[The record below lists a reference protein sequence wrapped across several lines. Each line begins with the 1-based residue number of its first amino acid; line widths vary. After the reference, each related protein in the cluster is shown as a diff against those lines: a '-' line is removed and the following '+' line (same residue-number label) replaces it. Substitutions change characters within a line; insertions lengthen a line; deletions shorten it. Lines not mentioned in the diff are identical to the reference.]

1 MLFQIKSYLQFL
13 WHSKNEHGVHSPFV
27 FSLVTKCFYDK
38 KNKPEYTLIKDYRK
52 ALLENKN
59 TIDVTDFGAG
69 SRVFKSNTRAIN
81 QIAKNAG
88 ISSKRVALL
97 FRIVHYFQP
106 KNILEIGTYTGY
118 SALCLCE
125 GMQESGELHT
135 IDIKEELVNFQR
147 KHFDK
152 SPWGKQI
159 VQHLGNAIEIIP
171 TLNLKF
177 DLVFIDADKENY
189 LNYFELIVPKMNKG
203 GIILSDNVLWSG
215 KVLEPLQKND
225 LSTKVLLE
233 YNQLL
238 KNDPRVE
245 TVLLPIRDGLTVSRV
260 L

>member
-1 MLFQIKSYLQFL
+1 MHFISTELEDYIEQ
-13 WHSKNEHGVHSPFV
+13 HSEKEP
-27 FSLVTKCFYDK
+27 
-38 KNKPEYTLIKDYRK
+38 
-52 ALLENKN
+52 ALLAALNKE
-59 TIDVTDFGAG
+59 TYQKILLPRMLSGHFQG
-69 SRVFKSNTRAIN
+69 RVLSML
-81 QIAKNAG
+81 AKL
-88 ISSKRVALL
+88 IRPLT
-97 FRIVHYFQP
+97 
-106 KNILEIGTYTGY
+106 ILEIGTFTGY

-125 GMQESGELHT
+125 GMQEKGLLHT
-135 IDIKEELVNFQR
+135 IDIKEELVDFQR

-159 VQHLGNAIEIIP
+159 IQHLGSAIDIIP
-171 TLNLKF
+171 TLDTKF

-189 LNYFELIVPKMNKG
+189 LNYWELIMPKMNKG

-225 LSTKVLLE
+225 ISTQVLLE
-233 YNQLL
+233 YNALL

>member
-1 MLFQIKSYLQFL
+1 MHFLSQDLEDYIEQHSEKEPAHLAALNKETYQKILMPRMLSGHFQGRVLSML
-13 WHSKNEHGVHSPFV
+13 SK
-27 FSLVTKCFYDK
+27 
-38 KNKPEYTLIKDYRK
+38 LIR
-52 ALLENKN
+52 
-59 TIDVTDFGAG
+59 
-69 SRVFKSNTRAIN
+69 
-81 QIAKNAG
+81 
-88 ISSKRVALL
+88 
-97 FRIVHYFQP
+97 P

-125 GMQESGELHT
+125 GMQENGQLHT
-135 IDIKEELVNFQR
+135 IDIKEELVDFQR

-152 SPWGKQI
+152 SAWGHQI
-159 VQHLGNAIEIIP
+159 VQHLGEGIGIIP
-171 TLNLKF
+171 TIDLTF

-215 KVLEPLQKND
+215 KVVEPLQKND

-233 YNQLL
+233 YNKLL
-238 KNDPRVE
+238 ANDPRVE